1 MGRIGFS
8 PFYRVLKESL
18 HFWERRDNSDIQSFY
33 LVFSIWILPE
43 SGREERKINK
53 FLFILIIISHL
64 SNTCQE
70 KSKQQSVLSQDF
82 SELIVFF
89 TSYCDTPQCRRS
101 IVMFVIWISLSS
113 SLSQVIC
120 FVLIKSFQPPK
131 CSNCLNSSSP
141 LPLPFQCRVVEM
153 QQRCAVFAPVEA
165 HTDFLCRILIQCSL
179 YHFQCRHYF
188 LTQWCACGKMK
199 STARRC
205 FTVNVV
211 TLF

>member
-1 MGRIGFS
+1 MPENIKPCVTERFNTLYTNYLECQHLLTSKIHKSAQKNNYELKLVYYQYAMGRIGFS

-101 IVMFVIWISLSS
+101 IVMFVI
-113 SLSQVIC
+113 
-120 FVLIKSFQPPK
+120 
-131 CSNCLNSSSP
+131 
-141 LPLPFQCRVVEM
+141 
-153 QQRCAVFAPVEA
+153 
-165 HTDFLCRILIQCSL
+165 
-179 YHFQCRHYF
+179 
-188 LTQWCACGKMK
+188 
-199 STARRC
+199 
-205 FTVNVV
+205 
-211 TLF
+211 